1 FHSIPIIISTTS
13 INFLLPLQKK
23 KNSPSP
29 KTKIQFFL
37 HKKIMFFL
45 KGFVTFLLIFSIFT
59 TPNVLLLA
67 KASRPLDMGKR
78 LKQEKTLLTSLP
90 RGSDPSSGAS
100 PCTNIPGTGGG
111 GSCP

>member
-1 FHSIPIIISTTS
+1 
-13 INFLLPLQKK
+13 
-23 KNSPSP
+23 
-29 KTKIQFFL
+29 
-37 HKKIMFFL
+37 MFFL
-45 KGFVTFLLIFSIFT
+45 KGLVTFLLIFSIFT

-67 KASRPLDMGKR
+67 KASRPLDMGKW

-100 PCTNIPGTGGG
+100 PCTNIPGMGGG